1 MTTVTVASLHP
12 VYECMN
18 FLERN
23 YRKQEEVYGVVAYDA
38 LYESLS
44 KKHLFDEKQ
53 LRKKIRRKIPGLI
66 KQEKGTR

>member
-44 KKHLFDEKQ
+44 KKTFV
-53 LRKKIRRKIPGLI
+53 
-66 KQEKGTR
+66 

>member
-44 KKHLFDEKQ
+44 KKHCLMKNNFE
-53 LRKKIRRKIPGLI
+53 RK
-66 KQEKGTR
+66 